1 MFKRRTPLP
10 LIHRAREF
18 VWPRAGW
25 RRTALYLAHRIGR
38 VPGTPYRIAAGF
50 ACGAAVSFTP
60 FMGFHFIL
68 AALLALLIRGNVIA
82 SAFGTA
88 VGNFWTFPFIW
99 IWTYNLG
106 RWLLGDFGGNGLPVH
121 LSIHYLIDNFWDVF
135 WPMTVGG
142 VPTGVVVWFAFFWPG
157 CALVQQYQSRRRRR
171 LRRKVAKRKH
181 KKGVGLYAEGRA
193 ENEV

>member
-10 LIHRAREF
+10 LIRRVREF
-18 VWPRAGW
+18 LWPRAGW
-25 RRTALYLAHRIGR
+25 RRSTLYLAHRIGR
-38 VPGTPYRIAAGF
+38 VPGTPYRIAAGL

-68 AALLALLIRGNVIA
+68 GALLALLIRGSVIA

-106 RWLLGDFGGNGLPVH
+106 RWLLGEAGKSQLPAH
-121 LSIHYLIDNFWDVF
+121 LSLHYIVDNFWDVI
-135 WPMTVGG
+135 WPMTVGSL
-142 VPTGVVVWFAFFWPG
+142 PTAVVAWVAFFWSVR
-157 CALVQQYQSRRRRR
+157 AVVVQYQRRRDRR
-171 LRRKVAKRKH
+171 LRRREMKLKRKERAS
-181 KKGVGLYAEGRA
+181 LYAGQSA